1 MSPQRQFG
9 ALLVGASL
17 TLMALTSA
25 PTAWA
30 DDPADPLNALMMGG
44 SFMPTPSEFW
54 QDNIITDYIDPATGD
69 IYTPVL
75 VPTPESAASSSVPV
89 GLANLQA
96 AMAHEQPAGQPYLI
110 EGYSQSA
117 SDRDRRKT
125 RPHRIGQPPP
135 DVTFLLLG
143 SGNRPDGGFL
153 ERFAGLV
160 IPGAPGF
167 DFNGAEPTDAGITT
181 IDIANQYDG
190 NADFPQ
196 YPINVVADINS
207 LLGFHLRARRVRGRP
222 TARTDSGHLAAVRS
236 AVWTVCRRIRA
247 RVHRDRQTGRRRHDV
262 LFHPHHRSAATR
274 PAAQPGRTRTG
285 AQHLPAGTAG
295 DRRGRLRPLHPVR
308 RPHPGRADPHHRP
321 GDVHARVRQR
331 RGPRRQ

>member
-9 ALLVGASL
+9 ALLAGALL
-17 TLMALTSA
+17 TLLALTSA
-25 PTAWA
+25 PAARA

-69 IYTPVL
+69 NYTPVL
-75 VPTPESAASSSVPV
+75 VPTPESASSTSIPV

-96 AMAHEQPAGQPYLI
+96 AMDEQPGGQPYLI

-117 SDRDRRKT
+117 QIAIDEKLDL
-125 RPHRIGQPPP
+125 IGSGSPPP

-196 YPINVVADINS
+196 YPINVVADINVAAG
-207 LLGFHLRARRVRGRP
+207 LHLRTRRLRRWP
-222 TARTDSGHLAAVRS
+222 TARTNSGHLA
-236 AVWTVCRRIRA
+236 
-247 RVHRDRQTGRRRHDV
+247 
-262 LFHPHHRSAATR
+262 
-274 PAAQPGRTRTG
+274 
-285 AQHLPAGTAG
+285 
-295 DRRGRLRPLHPVR
+295 
-308 RPHPGRADPHHRP
+308 
-321 GDVHARVRQR
+321 
-331 RGPRRQ
+331 